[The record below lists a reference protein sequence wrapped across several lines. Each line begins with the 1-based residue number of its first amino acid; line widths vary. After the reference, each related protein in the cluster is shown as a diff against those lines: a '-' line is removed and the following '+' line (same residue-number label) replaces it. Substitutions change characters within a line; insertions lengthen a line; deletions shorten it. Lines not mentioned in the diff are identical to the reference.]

1 MLKWLLII
9 WLILSC
15 CVKIHLIK
23 LLIQFLPSK
32 IIVGK
37 VNLLSMQ
44 TNFAP
49 IELGMCFWYNFVYL
63 PSSILILFKKHSV
76 SA

>member
-1 MLKWLLII
+1 M
-9 WLILSC
+9 
-15 CVKIHLIK
+15 HLIK
-23 LLIQFLPSK
+23 LLIQLLPVK
-32 IIVGK
+32 ILVGK
-37 VNLLSMQ
+37 VNLLSKQ

-63 PSSILILFKKHSV
+63 PSLILILFNKHSV